1 MHTGRHSEEAK
12 LFASIS
18 CRYCMKL
25 KQHFHY
31 QFSIFTSFDE
41 TIQAYILYTTMHWFE
56 NLQKRCTALIN
67 FWRLDCSRTIGSA
80 SAGSLRRNEAA
91 GPTTSKA
98 EAAELSAVAD
108 SNTRRYSVSEP
119 RQRGQHESCQEVSE
133 DVSASHLSFSSIF
146 LKTEIVFA
154 MFFVLTEALSPL
166 PPFKGRCQ
174 TLVLSCWMS
183 ETACSVFGWA
193 AVHWFHN
200 KGLLS
205 KLNCNPPQFLW
216 GH

>member
-18 CRYCMKL
+18 CKYCMKL

-56 NLQKRCTALIN
+56 NLQKRCTTLIN

-98 EAAELSAVAD
+98 EAAEPSAVAD
-108 SNTRRYSVSEP
+108 SNTRRCLNPDREGNMNHAKKSVKMSLHP
-119 RQRGQHESCQEVSE
+119 TW
-133 DVSASHLSFSSIF
+133 ASPAFFSRP
-146 LKTEIVFA
+146 K
-154 MFFVLTEALSPL
+154 
-166 PPFKGRCQ
+166 
-174 TLVLSCWMS
+174 
-183 ETACSVFGWA
+183 
-193 AVHWFHN
+193 
-200 KGLLS
+200 
-205 KLNCNPPQFLW
+205 
-216 GH
+216 